1 MNSIIHSILWCLMAV
16 CALAGAAAAQDEVEE
31 PSTERRFPVSVSF
44 ESGGETWDLQLTG
57 LAVRKKFMFKVYGMA
72 HYMDAAGFDSRE
84 SAFAAAM
91 SDERAKQITMVFVR
105 DVEAKKIQDAY
116 RDGFRKNASGEEFA
130 EIEGLVENFAGY
142 YQKDVTKGDRYV
154 LRWLPGG
161 VVESMI
167 HGIEN
172 EPIANVTFATVLWR
186 IWLGKDSIVD
196 RDRLVEKAVAEN

>member
-1 MNSIIHSILWCLMAV
+1 MNRIIHRILWCMVAV
-16 CALAGAAAAQDEVEE
+16 FALAGAAAAQDEVEE
-31 PSTERRFPVSVSF
+31 PSSKRRFPVSVAF
-44 ESGGETWDLQLTG
+44 ESGGETWDLQVTG

-72 HYMDAAGFDSRE
+72 HYMDAAGFDSKE

-116 RDGFRKNASGEEFA
+116 RDGFRKNASDEEFA
-130 EIEGLVENFAGY
+130 EIEALVENFAAY
-142 YQKDVTKGDRYV
+142 YQKDVVKGDRYV

-196 RDRLVEKAVAEN
+196 RDRLVEMVVAEN

>member
-1 MNSIIHSILWCLMAV
+1 MAV
-16 CALAGAAAAQDEVEE
+16 CVLAAAAAAQDEVEE
-31 PSTERRFPVSVSF
+31 PSTDRRFPASVSF
-44 ESGGETWDLQLTG
+44 ESGDGTWDLKVTG

-105 DVEAKKIQDAY
+105 DVEAKKIQDAF
-116 RDGFRKNASGEEFA
+116 REGFQKNASDEEFA
-130 EIEGLVENFAGY
+130 EIGDLVETFAGY
-142 YQKDVTKGDRYV
+142 YQQDVAKGDRYV

-161 VVESMI
+161 RIESLI

-172 EPIANVTFATVLWR
+172 DPITSVTFATVLWR
-186 IWLGKDSIVD
+186 VWLGRDSIVD
-196 RDRLVEKAVAEN
+196 RDRLVEMAVEED

>member
-1 MNSIIHSILWCLMAV
+1 MLWVLITV
-16 CALAGAAAAQDEVEE
+16 CALAGAAVAQDEVEE
-31 PSTERRFPVSVSF
+31 PSTDRRFPASVSF
-44 ESGGETWDLQLTG
+44 ESGGGTWELKVTG

-72 HYMDAAGFDSRE
+72 HYMDAAGFDSRDA
-84 SAFAAAM
+84 AFAAAM

-130 EIEGLVENFAGY
+130 EIEDLVETFAEY
-142 YQKDVTKGDRYV
+142 YQKDVVKGDRYV

-172 EPIANVTFATVLWR
+172 EPVANVTFATVLWR

-196 RDRLVEKAVAEN
+196 RDRLVEMVVADD